1 MGQRTQIIV
10 IKENNKGEVRKTVW
24 HHQWGF
30 GRIMYLAL
38 MSLYIGDY
46 NKDTWAEGYDFFNT
60 SFPLIP
66 KLINVTD
73 EIPKDILGQAN
84 VDNLASIRRVIDYCD
99 NNNGAMVVYI
109 KENPTENYLTSQF
122 KVGFLMGLED
132 EYYTS
137 TYDNKTYNKRNIGEK
152 PFSRWLT
159 PVEYGRI
166 NGGNKYS
173 DENFTEM
180 VYKFCEYFEIE
191 TLKEDKSVEEDK
203 KESQETNDGDTDKTD
218 SADDSNSSDE
228 EGKAVTD
235 FHKQWEVI
243 ENNIRTAL
251 DKKPSDCD
259 KKLSNNEEIYAT
271 EDVLGRRLITRIQMG
286 LFDVADG
293 EISEIKVVDGQ
304 IYFHWNFYD
313 GGWYTRDG
321 LLREEARKLIDG
333 ITDQEILIGINR
345 CKNGKK

>member
-73 EIPKDILGQAN
+73 GVPKDILEQAN
-84 VDNLASIRRVIDYCD
+84 VNDLASIRQVIDYCD

-173 DENFTEM
+173 DEDFIEM
-180 VYKFCEYFEIE
+180 VYKFCEYFEID
-191 TLKEDKSVEEDK
+191 TLKEDKPVEENE
-203 KESQETNDGDTDKTD
+203 KESQETNDGETDKTD
-218 SADDSNSSDE
+218 SADDNDASNKTDSSD
-228 EGKAVTD
+228 
-235 FHKQWEVI
+235 
-243 ENNIRTAL
+243 
-251 DKKPSDCD
+251 
-259 KKLSNNEEIYAT
+259 NNEKIYT
-271 EDVLGRRLITRIQMG
+271 PEKVLGRRLITRIQMG
-286 LFDVADG
+286 PFDAENG
-293 EISEIKVVDGQ
+293 EITKIKVVDGQ
-304 IYFHWNFYD
+304 TYFYWNFY
-313 GGWYTRDG
+313 GCGWYTRDE
-321 LLREEARKLIDG
+321 LCEEARKLIDSL
-333 ITDQEILIGINR
+333 TDREKMLIGINR
-345 CKNGKK
+345 CKNEKK

>member
-30 GRIMYLAL
+30 GRTMYLAL

-66 KLINVTD
+66 NLINITN
-73 EIPKDILGQAN
+73 EIPKDILEQAN
-84 VDNLASIRRVIDYCD
+84 VNNLASIRQVIDYCD

-109 KENPTENYLTSQF
+109 KEHPTENYLTSQF
-122 KVGFLMGLED
+122 KVGFLMGFDD

-137 TYDNKTYNKRNIGEK
+137 IYNNETNNERNIGEK

-166 NGGNKYS
+166 NGGNEYS
-173 DENFTEM
+173 DANFIEM

-191 TLKEDKSVEEDK
+191 TIKEDKPTEKQE
-203 KESQETNDGDTDKTD
+203 KESQDTNDGETDNTD
-218 SADDSNSSDE
+218 SADDNNSSDN
-228 EGKAVTD
+228 TD
-235 FHKQWEVI
+235 S
-243 ENNIRTAL
+243 
-251 DKKPSDCD
+251 SDNE
-259 KKLSNNEEIYAT
+259 KIYTPEEI
-271 EDVLGRRLITRIQMG
+271 LGRKLITRVQMG
-286 LFDVADG
+286 LFDVEDG
-293 EISEIKVVDGQ
+293 EITKIKVVRTPEGSQ
-304 IYFHWNFYD
+304 IYFYWDFY
-313 GGWYTRDG
+313 GHGWYTRDN
-321 LLREEARKLIDG
+321 LREEARKLIDG
-333 ITDQEILIGINR
+333 ITDQEILIRINSCR
-345 CKNGKK
+345 NGKK

>member
-73 EIPKDILGQAN
+73 EVPKDILEQAN
-84 VDNLASIRRVIDYCD
+84 VNDLASIRQVIDYCD

-109 KENPTENYLTSQF
+109 KENPTNYMTSQF

-137 TYDNKTYNKRNIGEK
+137 TYDDTTYNKRNIGEK

-159 PVEYGRI
+159 PLEYGRI
-166 NGGNKYS
+166 NGGNEYS
-173 DENFTEM
+173 DEDFIEM

-191 TLKEDKSVEEDK
+191 TIKVDKPTEKQE
-203 KESQETNDGDTDKTD
+203 KESQETNDGETDNT
-218 SADDSNSSDE
+218 
-228 EGKAVTD
+228 
-235 FHKQWEVI
+235 
-243 ENNIRTAL
+243 
-251 DKKPSDCD
+251 KKYS
-259 KKLSNNEEIYAT
+259 
-271 EDVLGRRLITRIQMG
+271 
-286 LFDVADG
+286 
-293 EISEIKVVDGQ
+293 
-304 IYFHWNFYD
+304 
-313 GGWYTRDG
+313 
-321 LLREEARKLIDG
+321 
-333 ITDQEILIGINR
+333 
-345 CKNGKK
+345 

>member
-73 EIPKDILGQAN
+73 EVPKDILEQAN
-84 VDNLASIRRVIDYCD
+84 VNDLASIRQIIDYCD

-109 KENPTENYLTSQF
+109 KENPTNYMTSQF

-137 TYDNKTYNKRNIGEK
+137 TYDNETYNERNIGEK
-152 PFSRWLT
+152 AFSRWLT

-166 NGGNKYS
+166 NGGNEYS
-173 DENFTEM
+173 DEDFIEM

-203 KESQETNDGDTDKTD
+203 KKTPETD
-218 SADDSNSSDE
+218 SADTNYSSDNTDAIDND
-228 EGKAVTD
+228 EGAYT
-235 FHKQWEVI
+235 
-243 ENNIRTAL
+243 
-251 DKKPSDCD
+251 
-259 KKLSNNEEIYAT
+259 T
-271 EDVLGRRLITRIQMG
+271 EDVLGRSLMTNIQKG
-286 LFDVADG
+286 IFANEVG
-293 EISEIKVVDGQ
+293 EISKIKVVDGK
-304 IYFHWNFYD
+304 IYFYWDFFY
-313 GGWYTRDG
+313 GCGWYTRDR
-321 LLREEARKLIDG
+321 LREEARKLIDG

>member
-10 IKENNKGEVRKTVW
+10 IKENNKGEVRRTVW
-24 HHQWGF
+24 HHQWGY

-73 EIPKDILGQAN
+73 EIPKDILEQAN

-109 KENPTENYLTSQF
+109 KENPTEKYLTSQF
-122 KVGFLMGLED
+122 KVGFLMGFED

-152 PFSRWLT
+152 PYSRWLT

-173 DENFTEM
+173 DENFIEII
-180 VYKFCEYFEIE
+180 YKFCEYFEIE
-191 TLKEDKSVEEDK
+191 TLKEDKSVEENK
-203 KESQETNDGDTDKTD
+203 KGSQETNEGEIDKTD
-218 SADDSNSSDE
+218 SADDNNSSDDD
-228 EGKAVTD
+228 T
-235 FHKQWEVI
+235 
-243 ENNIRTAL
+243 
-251 DKKPSDCD
+251 SDD
-259 KKLSNNEEIYAT
+259 AEEIYTT
-271 EDVLGRRLITRIQMG
+271 EDVLGRRLIKRIQMG
-286 LFDVADG
+286 LFDVEDG

-304 IYFHWNFYD
+304 IYFHWDFYD

-321 LLREEARKLIDG
+321 LPREEARKLIDG

>member
-173 DENFTEM
+173 DENFIEM
-180 VYKFCEYFEIE
+180 VYKFCEYFKIE
-191 TLKEDKSVEEDK
+191 TLKEDKSVEENK
-203 KESQETNDGDTDKTD
+203 KESQETNDGKTDKTD
-218 SADDSNSSDE
+218 SADDNDASNKTDSSD
-228 EGKAVTD
+228 
-235 FHKQWEVI
+235 
-243 ENNIRTAL
+243 
-251 DKKPSDCD
+251 
-259 KKLSNNEEIYAT
+259 NNEKIYT
-271 EDVLGRRLITRIQMG
+271 PEEVLGRRLITRIQMG
-286 LFDVADG
+286 PFDADDG
-293 EISEIKVVDGQ
+293 EITKIKVVDGQ
-304 IYFHWNFYD
+304 TYFYWYFYD
-313 GGWYTRDG
+313 YGWNTLDE
-321 LLREEARKLIDG
+321 LREEARKLIDSL
-333 ITDQEILIGINR
+333 TDREKMLIGINR
-345 CKNGKK
+345 CKNEKK

>member
-73 EIPKDILGQAN
+73 GVPKDILEQAN
-84 VDNLASIRRVIDYCD
+84 VNDLASIRQVIDYCD

-137 TYDNKTYNKRNIGEK
+137 TSDNKTYNKRNIGEK

-173 DENFTEM
+173 DEDFIEM
-180 VYKFCEYFEIE
+180 VYKFCEYFKIE
-191 TLKEDKSVEEDK
+191 TLKEDKSVEENK
-203 KESQETNDGDTDKTD
+203 KESQETNDGETDKTD
-218 SADDSNSSDE
+218 SADDNDASNKTDSSD
-228 EGKAVTD
+228 
-235 FHKQWEVI
+235 
-243 ENNIRTAL
+243 
-251 DKKPSDCD
+251 
-259 KKLSNNEEIYAT
+259 NNEKIYT
-271 EDVLGRRLITRIQMG
+271 PEKVLGRRLITRIQMG
-286 LFDVADG
+286 PFDAENG
-293 EISEIKVVDGQ
+293 EITKIKVVDGQ
-304 IYFHWNFYD
+304 TYFYWNFY
-313 GGWYTRDG
+313 GCGWYTRDE
-321 LLREEARKLIDG
+321 LCEEARKLIDSL
-333 ITDQEILIGINR
+333 TDREKMLIGINR
-345 CKNGKK
+345 CKNEKK

>member
-38 MSLYIGDY
+38 MSLYISDY

-73 EIPKDILGQAN
+73 GVPKDILEQAN
-84 VDNLASIRRVIDYCD
+84 VNDLASIRQVIDYCD

-173 DENFTEM
+173 DEDFIEM

-191 TLKEDKSVEEDK
+191 TLKEDKSVEENK
-203 KESQETNDGDTDKTD
+203 KESQETNDGETDKTD
-218 SADDSNSSDE
+218 SADDNDASNKTDSSD
-228 EGKAVTD
+228 
-235 FHKQWEVI
+235 
-243 ENNIRTAL
+243 
-251 DKKPSDCD
+251 
-259 KKLSNNEEIYAT
+259 NNEKIYT
-271 EDVLGRRLITRIQMG
+271 PEKVLGRRLITRIQMG
-286 LFDVADG
+286 PFDAENG
-293 EISEIKVVDGQ
+293 EITKIKVVDGQ
-304 IYFHWNFYD
+304 TYFYWNFY
-313 GGWYTRDG
+313 GCGWYTRDE
-321 LLREEARKLIDG
+321 LCEEARKLIDSL
-333 ITDQEILIGINR
+333 TDREKMLIGINR
-345 CKNGKK
+345 CKNEKK

>member
-38 MSLYIGDY
+38 MSLYISDY

-73 EIPKDILGQAN
+73 EVPKDILEQAN
-84 VDNLASIRRVIDYCD
+84 VNDLASIRQVIDYCD

-173 DENFTEM
+173 DEDFIEM
-180 VYKFCEYFEIE
+180 VYKFCEYFEID
-191 TLKEDKSVEEDK
+191 TLKEDKPVEENE
-203 KESQETNDGDTDKTD
+203 KESQETNDGKTDKTD
-218 SADDSNSSDE
+218 SADDNDASNKTDSSD
-228 EGKAVTD
+228 
-235 FHKQWEVI
+235 
-243 ENNIRTAL
+243 
-251 DKKPSDCD
+251 
-259 KKLSNNEEIYAT
+259 NNEKIYT
-271 EDVLGRRLITRIQMG
+271 PEKVLGRRLITRIQMG
-286 LFDVADG
+286 PFDAENG
-293 EISEIKVVDGQ
+293 EITKIKVVDGQ
-304 IYFHWNFYD
+304 TYFYWNFY
-313 GGWYTRDG
+313 GCGWYTRDE
-321 LLREEARKLIDG
+321 LREEARKLIDSL
-333 ITDQEILIGINR
+333 TDREKMLIGINR
-345 CKNGKK
+345 CKNEKK

>member
-73 EIPKDILGQAN
+73 GVPKDILEQAN
-84 VDNLASIRRVIDYCD
+84 VNDLASIRQVIDYCD

-173 DENFTEM
+173 DEDFIEM
-180 VYKFCEYFEIE
+180 VYKFCEYFEID
-191 TLKEDKSVEEDK
+191 TIKEDKPVEENE
-203 KESQETNDGDTDKTD
+203 KESQETNDGKTDKTD
-218 SADDSNSSDE
+218 SADDNNSSDNTNSIDDNEKIYTPE
-228 EGKAVTD
+228 E
-235 FHKQWEVI
+235 
-243 ENNIRTAL
+243 
-251 DKKPSDCD
+251 
-259 KKLSNNEEIYAT
+259 
-271 EDVLGRRLITRIQMG
+271 VLGRRLITRIQMG
-286 LFDVADG
+286 PFDADDG
-293 EISEIKVVDGQ
+293 EITKIKVVDGQ
-304 IYFHWNFYD
+304 TYFYWNFY
-313 GGWYTRDG
+313 GCGWYTRDE
-321 LLREEARKLIDG
+321 LCEEARKLIDG

>member
-46 NKDTWAEGYDFFNT
+46 NKDTWAESYDFFNT

-73 EIPKDILGQAN
+73 EVPKDILEQAN
-84 VDNLASIRRVIDYCD
+84 VNDLASIRQVIDYCD

-173 DENFTEM
+173 DENFIEM
-180 VYKFCEYFEIE
+180 VYKFCEYFKIE
-191 TLKEDKSVEEDK
+191 TLKEDKSVEENK
-203 KESQETNDGDTDKTD
+203 KESQETNDGKTDKAD
-218 SADDSNSSDE
+218 SADDNDASNKTDSSD
-228 EGKAVTD
+228 
-235 FHKQWEVI
+235 
-243 ENNIRTAL
+243 
-251 DKKPSDCD
+251 
-259 KKLSNNEEIYAT
+259 NNEKIYT
-271 EDVLGRRLITRIQMG
+271 PEEVLGRRLITRIQMG
-286 LFDVADG
+286 PFDAENG
-293 EISEIKVVDGQ
+293 EITKIKVVDGQ
-304 IYFHWNFYD
+304 TYFYWNFY
-313 GGWYTRDG
+313 GCGWYTRDE
-321 LLREEARKLIDG
+321 LCEEARKLIDG

>member
-73 EIPKDILGQAN
+73 EIPKDILEQAN
-84 VDNLASIRRVIDYCD
+84 VNDLASIRQVIDYCD

-173 DENFTEM
+173 DEDFIEM

-191 TLKEDKSVEEDK
+191 TLKEDKSVEENK
-203 KESQETNDGDTDKTD
+203 KESQETNDGETDKTD
-218 SADDSNSSDE
+218 SADDNDASNKTDSSD
-228 EGKAVTD
+228 
-235 FHKQWEVI
+235 
-243 ENNIRTAL
+243 
-251 DKKPSDCD
+251 
-259 KKLSNNEEIYAT
+259 NNEKIYT
-271 EDVLGRRLITRIQMG
+271 PEKVLGRRLITRIQMG
-286 LFDVADG
+286 PFDAENG
-293 EISEIKVVDGQ
+293 EITKIKVVDGQ
-304 IYFHWNFYD
+304 TYFYWNFY
-313 GGWYTRDG
+313 GCGWYTRDE
-321 LLREEARKLIDG
+321 LCEEARKLIDSL
-333 ITDQEILIGINR
+333 TDREKMLIGINR
-345 CKNGKK
+345 CKNEKK

>member
-73 EIPKDILGQAN
+73 EVPKDILEQAN
-84 VDNLASIRRVIDYCD
+84 VNDLASIRQVIDYCD

-109 KENPTENYLTSQF
+109 KENHTENYLTSQF
-122 KVGFLMGLED
+122 KVGFLMGFED
-132 EYYTS
+132 EYCTS

-173 DENFTEM
+173 DDNFIEM
-180 VYKFCEYFEIE
+180 VYKFCEYFKIE
-191 TLKEDKSVEEDK
+191 TLKEDKSVEENK
-203 KESQETNDGDTDKTD
+203 KESQETNDGETDKTD
-218 SADDSNSSDE
+218 SADDNDASNKTDSSD
-228 EGKAVTD
+228 
-235 FHKQWEVI
+235 
-243 ENNIRTAL
+243 
-251 DKKPSDCD
+251 
-259 KKLSNNEEIYAT
+259 NNEKIYT
-271 EDVLGRRLITRIQMG
+271 PEEVLGRRLITRIQMEP
-286 LFDVADG
+286 FDAVDG
-293 EISEIKVVDGQ
+293 EITKIKVVDGQ
-304 IYFHWNFYD
+304 TYFYWNFY
-313 GGWYTRDG
+313 GCGWYTPDE
-321 LLREEARKLIDG
+321 LCEEARKLIDSL
-333 ITDQEILIGINR
+333 TDREKMLIGINR
-345 CKNGKK
+345 CKNEKK

>member
-73 EIPKDILGQAN
+73 EVPKDILEQAN
-84 VDNLASIRRVIDYCD
+84 VNDLASIRQVIDYCD

-173 DENFTEM
+173 DEDFIEM

-191 TLKEDKSVEEDK
+191 TLKEDKSVEENK
-203 KESQETNDGDTDKTD
+203 KESQETNDGETDKTD
-218 SADDSNSSDE
+218 SADDNNSSDNTNSIDNDEKIYTPE
-228 EGKAVTD
+228 E
-235 FHKQWEVI
+235 
-243 ENNIRTAL
+243 
-251 DKKPSDCD
+251 
-259 KKLSNNEEIYAT
+259 
-271 EDVLGRRLITRIQMG
+271 VLGRRLITRIQMG
-286 LFDVADG
+286 PFDAENG
-293 EISEIKVVDGQ
+293 EITKIKVVDGQ
-304 IYFHWNFYD
+304 TYFYWNFY
-313 GGWYTRDG
+313 GCGWYTRDE
-321 LLREEARKLIDG
+321 LCEEARKLIDSL
-333 ITDQEILIGINR
+333 TDREILIGNNKK
-345 CKNGKK
+345 KNGKK

>member
-46 NKDTWAEGYDFFNT
+46 NKDTWAKGYDFFNT

-66 KLINVTD
+66 KLINITNG
-73 EIPKDILGQAN
+73 IPKDILEQIN
-84 VDNLASIRRVIDYCD
+84 VNDLASIRQVIDYCD

-109 KENPTENYLTSQF
+109 KENPTNYMTSQF

-137 TYDNKTYNKRNIGEK
+137 TYDNKTYNERNIGEK

-166 NGGNKYS
+166 NGGNEYS
-173 DENFTEM
+173 DENFIEM

-191 TLKEDKSVEEDK
+191 TLKEDKPVEENE
-203 KESQETNDGDTDKTD
+203 KESQETNDGETDNTD
-218 SADDSNSSDE
+218 S
-228 EGKAVTD
+228 TD
-235 FHKQWEVI
+235 
-243 ENNIRTAL
+243 N
-251 DKKPSDCD
+251 D
-259 KKLSNNEEIYAT
+259 EEIYT
-271 EDVLGRRLITRIQMG
+271 PEEVLGRRLIVRIQMG

-293 EISEIKVVDGQ
+293 EISKIKVVDGQ
-304 IYFHWNFYD
+304 IYFYWDFYD

-345 CKNGKK
+345 CKNEKK

>member
-73 EIPKDILGQAN
+73 DVPKDILEQAN
-84 VDNLASIRRVIDYCD
+84 VNDLASIRQVIDYCD

-109 KENPTENYLTSQF
+109 KENPTNYMTSQF

-137 TYDNKTYNKRNIGEK
+137 TYDDKTYNKRNIGEK

-166 NGGNKYS
+166 NGGNEYS
-173 DENFTEM
+173 DEDFIEM

-191 TLKEDKSVEEDK
+191 TLKEDKSVEENK
-203 KESQETNDGDTDKTD
+203 KESQETNDGKTDKTD
-218 SADDSNSSDE
+218 SADDNDASNKTDSSD
-228 EGKAVTD
+228 
-235 FHKQWEVI
+235 
-243 ENNIRTAL
+243 
-251 DKKPSDCD
+251 
-259 KKLSNNEEIYAT
+259 NNEKIYT
-271 EDVLGRRLITRIQMG
+271 PEEVLGRRLITRIQMG
-286 LFDVADG
+286 PFDAADG
-293 EISEIKVVDGQ
+293 EITKIKVVDGQ
-304 IYFHWNFYD
+304 TYFYWNFYD
-313 GGWYTRDG
+313 YGWYTLDE
-321 LLREEARKLIDG
+321 LREEPRKLIDSL
-333 ITDQEILIGINR
+333 TDREKMLIGINR
-345 CKNGKK
+345 CKNEKK

>member
-73 EIPKDILGQAN
+73 EVPKDILEQAN
-84 VDNLASIRRVIDYCD
+84 VNDLASIRQVIDYCD

-109 KENPTENYLTSQF
+109 KENPTNYMTSQF

-137 TYDNKTYNKRNIGEK
+137 TYDDTTYNKRNIGEK

-166 NGGNKYS
+166 NGGNEYS
-173 DENFTEM
+173 DEDFIEM
-180 VYKFCEYFEIE
+180 VYKFCEYFKIE
-191 TLKEDKSVEEDK
+191 TLKEDKSVEENK
-203 KESQETNDGDTDKTD
+203 KESQETNDGETDKTD
-218 SADDSNSSDE
+218 SADDNDASNKTDSSD
-228 EGKAVTD
+228 
-235 FHKQWEVI
+235 
-243 ENNIRTAL
+243 
-251 DKKPSDCD
+251 
-259 KKLSNNEEIYAT
+259 NNEKIYT
-271 EDVLGRRLITRIQMG
+271 PEEVLGRRLITRIQMG
-286 LFDVADG
+286 PFDAADG
-293 EISEIKVVDGQ
+293 EITKIKVVDGQ
-304 IYFHWNFYD
+304 TYFYWNFYD
-313 GGWYTRDG
+313 YGWYTLDE
-321 LLREEARKLIDG
+321 LREEARKLIDSL
-333 ITDQEILIGINR
+333 TDREKMLIGINR

>member
-73 EIPKDILGQAN
+73 EIPKDILEQVN
-84 VDNLASIRRVIDYCD
+84 VNDLASIRRVIDYCD

-173 DENFTEM
+173 DEDFIEM
-180 VYKFCEYFEIE
+180 VYKFCEYFEID
-191 TLKEDKSVEEDK
+191 TLKEDKPVEENE
-203 KESQETNDGDTDKTD
+203 KESQETNDGETDKTD
-218 SADDSNSSDE
+218 SADTNNSSED
-228 EGKAVTD
+228 
-235 FHKQWEVI
+235 
-243 ENNIRTAL
+243 NN
-251 DKKPSDCD
+251 SDD
-259 KKLSNNEEIYAT
+259 AEEIYTT
-271 EDVLGRRLITRIQMG
+271 EDVLGRRLMTRIQMG
-286 LFDVADG
+286 PFDSEVG
-293 EISEIKVVDGQ
+293 EITKIKVVRTPGGSQ
-304 IYFHWNFYD
+304 IYFYWNFY
-313 GGWYTRDG
+313 GCGWYTRDG
-321 LLREEARKLIDG
+321 LCEDARKLIDG
-333 ITDQEILIGINR
+333 ITDQEILIGAN

>member
-109 KENPTENYLTSQF
+109 KENPTNYMTSQF

-137 TYDNKTYNKRNIGEK
+137 TYDDKIYNKRNIGEK

-166 NGGNKYS
+166 NGGNEYS
-173 DENFTEM
+173 DEDFIEM
-180 VYKFCEYFEIE
+180 VYKFCEYFEID
-191 TLKEDKSVEEDK
+191 TLKEDKPFEENE
-203 KESQETNDGDTDKTD
+203 KESQETNDGETDKTD
-218 SADDSNSSDE
+218 SADDNDASNKTDSSD
-228 EGKAVTD
+228 
-235 FHKQWEVI
+235 
-243 ENNIRTAL
+243 
-251 DKKPSDCD
+251 
-259 KKLSNNEEIYAT
+259 NNEKIYT
-271 EDVLGRRLITRIQMG
+271 PEEVLGRRLITRIQMG
-286 LFDVADG
+286 PFDADDG
-293 EISEIKVVDGQ
+293 EITKIKVVDGQ
-304 IYFHWNFYD
+304 TYFYWNFY
-313 GGWYTRDG
+313 GCGWYTRDR
-321 LLREEARKLIDG
+321 LREEARKLIDG

>member
-122 KVGFLMGLED
+122 KVGFLMGFED
-132 EYYTS
+132 EYCTS

-173 DENFTEM
+173 DENFIEM
-180 VYKFCEYFEIE
+180 VYKFCEYFKIE
-191 TLKEDKSVEEDK
+191 TLKEDKSVEENK
-203 KESQETNDGDTDKTD
+203 KESQETNDGKTDKTD
-218 SADDSNSSDE
+218 SADTNNSSED
-228 EGKAVTD
+228 
-235 FHKQWEVI
+235 
-243 ENNIRTAL
+243 NN
-251 DKKPSDCD
+251 SDD
-259 KKLSNNEEIYAT
+259 AEEIYAT

-286 LFDVADG
+286 LFDSEVG
-293 EISEIKVVDGQ
+293 EITKIKVVRTPGGSQ
-304 IYFHWNFYD
+304 IYFYWNFY
-313 GGWYTRDG
+313 GCGWYTRDG
-321 LLREEARKLIDG
+321 LCEDARKLIDG
-333 ITDQEILIGINR
+333 ITDQEILIGANCR
-345 CKNGKK
+345 NGKK

>member
-73 EIPKDILGQAN
+73 EVPKDILEQAN
-84 VDNLASIRRVIDYCD
+84 VNDLASIRQVIDYCD

-173 DENFTEM
+173 DEDFIEM
-180 VYKFCEYFEIE
+180 VYKFCEYFKIE
-191 TLKEDKSVEEDK
+191 TLKEDKSVEENK
-203 KESQETNDGDTDKTD
+203 KESQETNDGETDKTD
-218 SADDSNSSDE
+218 SADDNDASNKTDSSD
-228 EGKAVTD
+228 
-235 FHKQWEVI
+235 
-243 ENNIRTAL
+243 
-251 DKKPSDCD
+251 
-259 KKLSNNEEIYAT
+259 NNEKIYT
-271 EDVLGRRLITRIQMG
+271 PEKVLGRRLITRIQMG
-286 LFDVADG
+286 PFDAENG
-293 EISEIKVVDGQ
+293 EITKIKVVDGQ
-304 IYFHWNFYD
+304 TYFYWNFY
-313 GGWYTRDG
+313 GCGWYTRDE
-321 LLREEARKLIDG
+321 LCEEARKLIDSL
-333 ITDQEILIGINR
+333 TDREKMLIGINR

>member
-73 EIPKDILGQAN
+73 EVPKDILEQAN
-84 VDNLASIRRVIDYCD
+84 VNDLASIRQVIDYCD

-137 TYDNKTYNKRNIGEK
+137 TSDNKTYNKRNIGEK

-173 DENFTEM
+173 DEDFIEM
-180 VYKFCEYFEIE
+180 VYKFCEYFKIE
-191 TLKEDKSVEEDK
+191 TLKEDKSVEENK
-203 KESQETNDGDTDKTD
+203 KESQETNDGETDKTD
-218 SADDSNSSDE
+218 SADDNDASNKTDSSD
-228 EGKAVTD
+228 
-235 FHKQWEVI
+235 
-243 ENNIRTAL
+243 
-251 DKKPSDCD
+251 
-259 KKLSNNEEIYAT
+259 NNEKIYT
-271 EDVLGRRLITRIQMG
+271 PEKVLGRRLITRIQMG
-286 LFDVADG
+286 PFDAENG
-293 EISEIKVVDGQ
+293 EITKIKVVDGQ
-304 IYFHWNFYD
+304 TYFYWNFY
-313 GGWYTRDG
+313 GCGWYTRDE
-321 LLREEARKLIDG
+321 LCEEARKLIDSL
-333 ITDQEILIGINR
+333 TDREKMLIGINR
-345 CKNGKK
+345 CKNEKK

>member
-73 EIPKDILGQAN
+73 EVPKDILEQAN
-84 VDNLASIRRVIDYCD
+84 VNDLASIRQVIDYCD

-109 KENPTENYLTSQF
+109 KENPTNYMTSQF

-137 TYDNKTYNKRNIGEK
+137 TYDDTTYNKRNIGEK

-166 NGGNKYS
+166 NGGNEYS
-173 DENFTEM
+173 DEDFIEM

-191 TLKEDKSVEEDK
+191 TLKEDKSVEENK
-203 KESQETNDGDTDKTD
+203 KESQETNDGKTDKTD
-218 SADDSNSSDE
+218 SADDNDASNKTDSSD
-228 EGKAVTD
+228 
-235 FHKQWEVI
+235 
-243 ENNIRTAL
+243 
-251 DKKPSDCD
+251 
-259 KKLSNNEEIYAT
+259 NNEKIYT
-271 EDVLGRRLITRIQMG
+271 PEEVLGRRLITRIQMG
-286 LFDVADG
+286 PFDVDNG
-293 EISEIKVVDGQ
+293 EITKIKVVDGQ
-304 IYFHWNFYD
+304 TYFYWNFY
-313 GGWYTRDG
+313 GCGWYTPDE
-321 LLREEARKLIDG
+321 LCEEARKLIDSL
-333 ITDQEILIGINR
+333 TDREKMLIGINR
-345 CKNGKK
+345 CKNEKK

>member
-73 EIPKDILGQAN
+73 EVPKDILEQAN
-84 VDNLASIRRVIDYCD
+84 VNDLASIRQVIDYCD

-166 NGGNKYS
+166 NGGNEYS
-173 DENFTEM
+173 DEDFTEM
-180 VYKFCEYFEIE
+180 VYKFCEYFEID
-191 TLKEDKSVEEDK
+191 TLKEDKSVEENK
-203 KESQETNDGDTDKTD
+203 KESQETNDGETDKTD
-218 SADDSNSSDE
+218 SADDNDASNKTDSSD
-228 EGKAVTD
+228 
-235 FHKQWEVI
+235 
-243 ENNIRTAL
+243 
-251 DKKPSDCD
+251 
-259 KKLSNNEEIYAT
+259 NNEKIYT
-271 EDVLGRRLITRIQMG
+271 PEEVLGRRLITRIQMG
-286 LFDVADG
+286 PFYAEDG
-293 EISEIKVVDGQ
+293 EITKIKVVDGQ
-304 IYFHWNFYD
+304 TYFYWNFYD
-313 GGWYTRDG
+313 YGWYTLDE
-321 LLREEARKLIDG
+321 LREEARKIIDSL
-333 ITDQEILIGINR
+333 TDREKMLIGINR
-345 CKNGKK
+345 CKNEKK

>member
-73 EIPKDILGQAN
+73 EVPKDILEQAN
-84 VDNLASIRRVIDYCD
+84 VNDLASIRQVIDYCD

-109 KENPTENYLTSQF
+109 KENPTNYMTSQF

-137 TYDNKTYNKRNIGEK
+137 TYDNETYNERNIGEK
-152 PFSRWLT
+152 AFSRWLT

-166 NGGNKYS
+166 NGGNEYS
-173 DENFTEM
+173 DESFIEM
-180 VYKFCEYFEIE
+180 IYKFCEYFEIE
-191 TLKEDKSVEEDK
+191 TIKEDKPTEEDE
-203 KESQETNDGDTDKTD
+203 KESQD
-218 SADDSNSSDE
+218 
-228 EGKAVTD
+228 
-235 FHKQWEVI
+235 
-243 ENNIRTAL
+243 
-251 DKKPSDCD
+251 
-259 KKLSNNEEIYAT
+259 EEIYT
-271 EDVLGRRLITRIQMG
+271 PEELLDRRLITSV
-286 LFDVADG
+286 FDKEYG
-293 EISEIKVVDGQ
+293 EITKIKVVRTPEVSQ
-304 IYFHWNFYD
+304 IYFYWNFYD
-313 GGWYTRDG
+313 GGWYTRDS
-321 LLREEARKLIDG
+321 LREDARKLIDG
-333 ITDQEILIGINR
+333 ITDREILIRINR

>member
-73 EIPKDILGQAN
+73 EVPKDILEQAN
-84 VDNLASIRRVIDYCD
+84 VNDLASIRQVIDYCD

-180 VYKFCEYFEIE
+180 IYKFCEYFEIE
-191 TLKEDKSVEEDK
+191 TLKEDKSVEENK
-203 KESQETNDGDTDKTD
+203 KESQETNDGETDKTD
-218 SADDSNSSDE
+218 SADDNDASNKTDSSD
-228 EGKAVTD
+228 
-235 FHKQWEVI
+235 
-243 ENNIRTAL
+243 
-251 DKKPSDCD
+251 
-259 KKLSNNEEIYAT
+259 NNEKIYT
-271 EDVLGRRLITRIQMG
+271 PEEVLGRRLITRIQMG
-286 LFDVADG
+286 PFYAENG
-293 EISEIKVVDGQ
+293 EITKIKVVDGQ
-304 IYFHWNFYD
+304 TYFYWYFYD
-313 GGWYTRDG
+313 YGWNTLDE
-321 LLREEARKLIDG
+321 LREEARKLIDSL
-333 ITDQEILIGINR
+333 TDREKMLIGINR
-345 CKNGKK
+345 CKNEKK

>member
-73 EIPKDILGQAN
+73 EIPKDILEQAN
-84 VDNLASIRRVIDYCD
+84 VNDLASIRQVIDYCD

-109 KENPTENYLTSQF
+109 KENPTNYMTSQF

-166 NGGNKYS
+166 NGGNEYS
-173 DENFTEM
+173 DEDFIEM

-191 TLKEDKSVEEDK
+191 TLKEDKSVEENK
-203 KESQETNDGDTDKTD
+203 KESQETNEVKTDKTD
-218 SADDSNSSDE
+218 SADDNDASNKTDSSD
-228 EGKAVTD
+228 
-235 FHKQWEVI
+235 
-243 ENNIRTAL
+243 
-251 DKKPSDCD
+251 
-259 KKLSNNEEIYAT
+259 NNEKIYT
-271 EDVLGRRLITRIQMG
+271 PEEVLGRRLITRIQMG
-286 LFDVADG
+286 PFDAENG
-293 EISEIKVVDGQ
+293 EITKIKVVDGQ
-304 IYFHWNFYD
+304 TYFYWNFY
-313 GGWYTRDG
+313 GCGWYTRDE
-321 LLREEARKLIDG
+321 LCEEARKLIDSL
-333 ITDQEILIGINR
+333 TDREKMLIGINR
-345 CKNGKK
+345 CKNEKK

>member
-109 KENPTENYLTSQF
+109 KENPTNYMTSQF

-137 TYDNKTYNKRNIGEK
+137 TYDNETYNERNIGEK
-152 PFSRWLT
+152 AFSRWLT

-166 NGGNKYS
+166 NGGNEYS
-173 DENFTEM
+173 DESFIEM
-180 VYKFCEYFEIE
+180 IYKFCEYFEIE
-191 TLKEDKSVEEDK
+191 T
-203 KESQETNDGDTDKTD
+203 
-218 SADDSNSSDE
+218 
-228 EGKAVTD
+228 
-235 FHKQWEVI
+235 
-243 ENNIRTAL
+243 
-251 DKKPSDCD
+251 
-259 KKLSNNEEIYAT
+259 
-271 EDVLGRRLITRIQMG
+271 
-286 LFDVADG
+286 
-293 EISEIKVVDGQ
+293 IK
-304 IYFHWNFYD
+304 
-313 GGWYTRDG
+313 
-321 LLREEARKLIDG
+321 
-333 ITDQEILIGINR
+333 
-345 CKNGKK
+345 

>member
-73 EIPKDILGQAN
+73 EVPKDILEQAN
-84 VDNLASIRRVIDYCD
+84 VNDLASIRQVIDYCD

-173 DENFTEM
+173 DENFIEM
-180 VYKFCEYFEIE
+180 VYKFCEYFEID
-191 TLKEDKSVEEDK
+191 TIKEDKPVEENE
-203 KESQETNDGDTDKTD
+203 KESQETNDGKTDKTD
-218 SADDSNSSDE
+218 SADDNNSSDNTNSIDDNEKIYTPE
-228 EGKAVTD
+228 E
-235 FHKQWEVI
+235 
-243 ENNIRTAL
+243 
-251 DKKPSDCD
+251 
-259 KKLSNNEEIYAT
+259 
-271 EDVLGRRLITRIQMG
+271 VLGRRLITRIQMG
-286 LFDVADG
+286 PFDADDG
-293 EISEIKVVDGQ
+293 EITKIKVVDGQ
-304 IYFHWNFYD
+304 TYFYWNFY
-313 GGWYTRDG
+313 GCGWYTRDE
-321 LLREEARKLIDG
+321 LCEEARKLIDG

>member
-73 EIPKDILGQAN
+73 GVPKDILEQAN
-84 VDNLASIRRVIDYCD
+84 VNDLASIRQVIDYCD

-173 DENFTEM
+173 DEDFIEM
-180 VYKFCEYFEIE
+180 VYKFCEYFEID
-191 TLKEDKSVEEDK
+191 TIKEDKPVEENE
-203 KESQETNDGDTDKTD
+203 KESQETNDGKTDKTD
-218 SADDSNSSDE
+218 SADDNNSSDNTNSIDDNEKIYTPE
-228 EGKAVTD
+228 E
-235 FHKQWEVI
+235 
-243 ENNIRTAL
+243 
-251 DKKPSDCD
+251 
-259 KKLSNNEEIYAT
+259 
-271 EDVLGRRLITRIQMG
+271 VLGRRLITRIQMG
-286 LFDVADG
+286 PFDAEDG
-293 EISEIKVVDGQ
+293 EITKIKVVDGQ
-304 IYFHWNFYD
+304 TYFYWNFY
-313 GGWYTRDG
+313 GCGWYTRDE
-321 LLREEARKLIDG
+321 LCEEARKLIDG

-345 CKNGKK
+345 CKNEKK

>member
-73 EIPKDILGQAN
+73 EVPKDILEQAN
-84 VDNLASIRRVIDYCD
+84 VNDLASIRQVIDYCD

-173 DENFTEM
+173 DEDFIEM

-191 TLKEDKSVEEDK
+191 TLKEDKSVEENK
-203 KESQETNDGDTDKTD
+203 KESQETNDGETDKTD
-218 SADDSNSSDE
+218 SADDNDASNKTDSSD
-228 EGKAVTD
+228 
-235 FHKQWEVI
+235 
-243 ENNIRTAL
+243 
-251 DKKPSDCD
+251 
-259 KKLSNNEEIYAT
+259 NNEKIYT
-271 EDVLGRRLITRIQMG
+271 PEKVLGRRLITRIQMG
-286 LFDVADG
+286 PFDAENG
-293 EISEIKVVDGQ
+293 EITKIKVVDGQ
-304 IYFHWNFYD
+304 TYFYWNFYD
-313 GGWYTRDG
+313 YGWNTLDE
-321 LLREEARKLIDG
+321 LREEARKLIDSL
-333 ITDQEILIGINR
+333 TDREKMLIGINR
-345 CKNGKK
+345 CKNEKK

>member
-73 EIPKDILGQAN
+73 EVPKDILEQAN
-84 VDNLASIRRVIDYCD
+84 VNDLASIRQVIDYCD

-109 KENPTENYLTSQF
+109 KENPTEKYLSSQF
-122 KVGFLMGLED
+122 KVGFLMGLDD

-137 TYDNKTYNKRNIGEK
+137 TYDKKTYNKRNIGEK

-159 PVEYGRI
+159 PLEYGRI

-173 DENFTEM
+173 DEDFIEM

-191 TLKEDKSVEEDK
+191 TLKEDKSVEENK
-203 KESQETNDGDTDKTD
+203 KESQETNDGETDKTD
-218 SADDSNSSDE
+218 SADDNDASNKTDSSD
-228 EGKAVTD
+228 
-235 FHKQWEVI
+235 
-243 ENNIRTAL
+243 
-251 DKKPSDCD
+251 
-259 KKLSNNEEIYAT
+259 NNEKIYT
-271 EDVLGRRLITRIQMG
+271 PGKVLGRRLITRIQMG
-286 LFDVADG
+286 PFDAEDG
-293 EISEIKVVDGQ
+293 EITKIKVVDGQ
-304 IYFHWNFYD
+304 TYFYWNFY
-313 GGWYTRDG
+313 GCGWYTRDE
-321 LLREEARKLIDG
+321 LCEEARKLIDSL
-333 ITDQEILIGINR
+333 TDREKMLIGINR
-345 CKNGKK
+345 CKNEKK

>member
-73 EIPKDILGQAN
+73 EVPKDILEQAN
-84 VDNLASIRRVIDYCD
+84 VNDLASIRQVIDYCD

-122 KVGFLMGLED
+122 KVGFLMGFED
-132 EYYTS
+132 EYCTS

-173 DENFTEM
+173 DENFIEM
-180 VYKFCEYFEIE
+180 VYKFCEYFKIE
-191 TLKEDKSVEEDK
+191 TLKEDKSVEENK
-203 KESQETNDGDTDKTD
+203 KESQETNDGETDKTD
-218 SADDSNSSDE
+218 SADDNE
-228 EGKAVTD
+228 
-235 FHKQWEVI
+235 
-243 ENNIRTAL
+243 
-251 DKKPSDCD
+251 KK
-259 KKLSNNEEIYAT
+259 
-271 EDVLGRRLITRIQMG
+271 
-286 LFDVADG
+286 
-293 EISEIKVVDGQ
+293 
-304 IYFHWNFYD
+304 
-313 GGWYTRDG
+313 
-321 LLREEARKLIDG
+321 
-333 ITDQEILIGINR
+333 
-345 CKNGKK
+345 

>member
-73 EIPKDILGQAN
+73 EVPKDILEQAN
-84 VDNLASIRRVIDYCD
+84 VNDLASIRQVIDYCD

-173 DENFTEM
+173 DEDFIEM
-180 VYKFCEYFEIE
+180 VYKFCEYFEID
-191 TLKEDKSVEEDK
+191 TLKEDKPVEENE
-203 KESQETNDGDTDKTD
+203 KESQETNDGETDKTD
-218 SADDSNSSDE
+218 SADTNNSSED
-228 EGKAVTD
+228 
-235 FHKQWEVI
+235 
-243 ENNIRTAL
+243 NN
-251 DKKPSDCD
+251 SDD
-259 KKLSNNEEIYAT
+259 AEEIYTT
-271 EDVLGRRLITRIQMG
+271 EDVLGRRLMTRIQMG
-286 LFDVADG
+286 PFDSEVG
-293 EISEIKVVDGQ
+293 EITKIKVVRTPGGSQ
-304 IYFHWNFYD
+304 IYFYWNFY
-313 GGWYTRDG
+313 GCGWYTRDE
-321 LLREEARKLIDG
+321 LCEDARKLIDG
-333 ITDQEILIGINR
+333 ITDQEILIGAN
-345 CKNGKK
+345 CKNEKK

>member
-46 NKDTWAEGYDFFNT
+46 NKDTWAKGYDFFNT

-66 KLINVTD
+66 KLINITND
-73 EIPKDILGQAN
+73 IPKDILEQIN
-84 VDNLASIRRVIDYCD
+84 VNDLASIRQVIDYCD

-109 KENPTENYLTSQF
+109 KENPTNYMISQF

-137 TYDNKTYNKRNIGEK
+137 TYDNKTYNERNIGEK

-166 NGGNKYS
+166 NGGNEYS
-173 DENFTEM
+173 DENFIEM

-191 TLKEDKSVEEDK
+191 TLKEDKPVEENE
-203 KESQETNDGDTDKTD
+203 KESQETNDGETDNTD
-218 SADDSNSSDE
+218 S
-228 EGKAVTD
+228 TD
-235 FHKQWEVI
+235 
-243 ENNIRTAL
+243 N
-251 DKKPSDCD
+251 D
-259 KKLSNNEEIYAT
+259 EEIYT
-271 EDVLGRRLITRIQMG
+271 PEEVLGRRLIVRIQMG

-293 EISEIKVVDGQ
+293 EISKIKVVDGQ
-304 IYFHWNFYD
+304 IYFYWDFYD

-345 CKNGKK
+345 CKNEKK

>member
-73 EIPKDILGQAN
+73 GVPKDILEQAN
-84 VDNLASIRRVIDYCD
+84 VNDLASIRQVIDYCD

-173 DENFTEM
+173 DEDFIEM

-191 TLKEDKSVEEDK
+191 TLKEDKSVEENK
-203 KESQETNDGDTDKTD
+203 KESQETNDGETDKTD
-218 SADDSNSSDE
+218 SADDNDASNKTDSSD
-228 EGKAVTD
+228 
-235 FHKQWEVI
+235 
-243 ENNIRTAL
+243 
-251 DKKPSDCD
+251 
-259 KKLSNNEEIYAT
+259 NNEKIYT
-271 EDVLGRRLITRIQMG
+271 PEKVLGRRLITRIQMG
-286 LFDVADG
+286 PFDAENG
-293 EISEIKVVDGQ
+293 EITKIKVVDGQ
-304 IYFHWNFYD
+304 TYFYWNFY
-313 GGWYTRDG
+313 GCGWYTRDE
-321 LLREEARKLIDG
+321 LCEEARKLIDSL
-333 ITDQEILIGINR
+333 TDREKMLIGINR